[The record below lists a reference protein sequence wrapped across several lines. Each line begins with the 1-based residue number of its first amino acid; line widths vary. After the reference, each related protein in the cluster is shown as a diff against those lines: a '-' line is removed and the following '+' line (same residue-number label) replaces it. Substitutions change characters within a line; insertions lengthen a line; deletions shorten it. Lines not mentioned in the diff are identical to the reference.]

1 MAEDNVRRDS
11 ETSRQTDWA
20 LLIVAALA
28 TVSYV
33 NTLQNELVFDDRG
46 VILDNPVV
54 RNLDLE
60 AVFTHD
66 FWGRPKGDPAHNGS
80 YRPLTTLTYLVNYA
94 ADGLSPDGYHLV
106 NVLLHGVCSCLVYF
120 VSRRL
125 LLAEKGALAAA
136 ALFATHPVH
145 TEAVANVAGRAE
157 LLAGIFLLGSML
169 LYLRYRER
177 PRKTTLLWLVAA
189 YLAAVLSKES
199 AIVLPGV
206 LFAVDCLLPPEAPG
220 GRRWAGIW
228 RDKAILAAYGAL
240 ALAAVAYVLVRSAVV
255 GKLVRVPFTEV
266 ENPMA
271 FAPALPRWL
280 TRLYVLT
287 TYVRLLGWP
296 VSLSADYSFNQI
308 PLIQCVDDPRN
319 LATLLAIG
327 VFLSLLCWSYRR
339 AGILCFAL
347 VFGAVT
353 FSVASNLVI
362 PIGTVVGERLL
373 YVPCLGFCLAVAW
386 GAVEVEKACKR
397 PSGTV
402 LAGAFL
408 VALTALYTA
417 RTVVRN
423 RDWRS
428 DMAVMQS
435 AARVSPNSVKVNSN
449 LGHLHA
455 QNGDFAAAER
465 YYRKALAIRPHH
477 VQALVGLCA
486 LLGQKGRVEEMMEFY
501 RQLARLEHGDAE
513 NLFKC
518 ALALQ
523 KAGKFKEAVSIYEDT
538 LQMSPAHAEAR
549 LNIGYCRETS
559 GDPEG
564 AIRSYQ
570 EASRAN
576 PADPR
581 PVYNLMLLFLRES
594 RFREAEKALLAA
606 PEAFQR
612 RPELLNARY
621 NLAVK
626 FIERKDLRRAA
637 DHFEFILR
645 HSPQFPNA
653 AQMEADLRRWR
664 KEDH

>member
-1 MAEDNVRRDS
+1 
-11 ETSRQTDWA
+11 
-20 LLIVAALA
+20 
-28 TVSYV
+28 
-33 NTLQNELVFDDRG
+33 
-46 VILDNPVV
+46 
-54 RNLDLE
+54 
-60 AVFTHD
+60 
-66 FWGRPKGDPAHNGS
+66 
-80 YRPLTTLTYLVNYA
+80 
-94 ADGLSPDGYHLV
+94 
-106 NVLLHGVCSCLVYF
+106 
-120 VSRRL
+120 
-125 LLAEKGALAAA
+125 
-136 ALFATHPVH
+136 
-145 TEAVANVAGRAE
+145 
-157 LLAGIFLLGSML
+157 
-169 LYLRYRER
+169 
-177 PRKTTLLWLVAA
+177 
-189 YLAAVLSKES
+189 
-199 AIVLPGV
+199 
-206 LFAVDCLLPPEAPG
+206 
-220 GRRWAGIW
+220 
-228 RDKAILAAYGAL
+228 
-240 ALAAVAYVLVRSAVV
+240 
-255 GKLVRVPFTEV
+255 
-266 ENPMA
+266 
-271 FAPALPRWL
+271 
-280 TRLYVLT
+280 
-287 TYVRLLGWP
+287 
-296 VSLSADYSFNQI
+296 
-308 PLIQCVDDPRN
+308 
-319 LATLLAIG
+319 
-327 VFLSLLCWSYRR
+327 
-339 AGILCFAL
+339 
-347 VFGAVT
+347 
-353 FSVASNLVI
+353 
-362 PIGTVVGERLL
+362 
-373 YVPCLGFCLAVAW
+373 
-386 GAVEVEKACKR
+386 
-397 PSGTV
+397 
-402 LAGAFL
+402 
-408 VALTALYTA
+408 
-417 RTVVRN
+417 
-423 RDWRS
+423 
-428 DMAVMQS
+428 
-435 AARVSPNSVKVNSN
+435 VNSN